1 MHFQSDRLEQEAR
14 QDREH
19 IQLLITNYQALVESL
34 RKRDDIV
41 QKQFD
46 RQDVRLARH
55 RKYLDN
61 HQEDIKQIVDD
72 QVCMVNRM
80 TGYEEKACHC
90 GEDSER
96 LSQLSY
102 QEPPVAS
109 SSGPSFP
116 GEGSPEPIPVPP
128 PAVVGDGPEF
138 PVSPSSPGDSDKE
151 NSNEGSFESAQQVVA
166 ELVEIQEVEDEDEE
180 ARALSDAMDEEVR
193 SRLFQRCRSKN
204 HPERFHPYPKGWQNG
219 LRPCDRRRTFQ
230 RGGAERERFVR
241 TRNLREGLLGDADVE
256 SNHSGSSSG
265 DD

>member
-1 MHFQSDRLEQEAR
+1 MHFQSNRLEQEAR
-14 QDREH
+14 QGREH

-46 RQDVRLARH
+46 RQDNRLACH

-61 HQEDIKQIVDD
+61 HQEDIKQIVED
-72 QVCMVNRM
+72 QVCMVKRT

-90 GEDSER
+90 GENSGR

-102 QEPPVAS
+102 LEPPVAS
-109 SSGPSFP
+109 SSSPSFLT
-116 GEGSPEPIPVPP
+116 EGSPEPIPVPP
-128 PAVVGDGPEF
+128 PTAGGTGPEF
-138 PVSPSSPGDSDKE
+138 PVSPSSPSDSDKE
-151 NSNEGSFESAQQVVA
+151 NSLEGSFKSAQQVVM
-166 ELVEIQEVEDEDEE
+166 ELVEIWEVEDED
-180 ARALSDAMDEEVR
+180 AQALSDAMDEEVR

-219 LRPCDRRRTFQ
+219 LRPSGRRRTFQ

-256 SNHSGSSSG
+256 SEHSGSSSG

>member
-1 MHFQSDRLEQEAR
+1 MR

-41 QKQFD
+41 QSQFD
-46 RQDVRLARH
+46 RQDIWLACH

-61 HQEDIKQIVDD
+61 HQEDIKQIVED
-72 QVCMVNRM
+72 QVCMVKRM

-90 GEDSER
+90 GEDSGC

-116 GEGSPEPIPVPP
+116 GGEESPQPIPVPP
-128 PAVVGDGPEF
+128 PAAGGTDPEL

-151 NSNEGSFESAQQVVA
+151 NSFEGSFESAQQVVT
-166 ELVEIQEVEDEDEE
+166 ELVEIREVEDKE
-180 ARALSDAMDEEVR
+180 AQALSDAMDEEVR
-193 SRLFQRCRSKN
+193 SRLFQRCCSKN

-219 LRPCDRRRTFQ
+219 LRPSGRRRTFQ

-256 SNHSGSSSG
+256 SDHSGSSSG